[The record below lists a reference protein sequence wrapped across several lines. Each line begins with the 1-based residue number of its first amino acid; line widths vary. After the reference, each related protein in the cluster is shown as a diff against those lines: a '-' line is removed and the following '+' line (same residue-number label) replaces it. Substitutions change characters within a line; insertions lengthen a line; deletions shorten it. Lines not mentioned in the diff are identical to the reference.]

1 MSRALDPAGAAPG
14 AQGRSPAVASQQ
26 QSAPGGTAGRPGS
39 LPGASAEQRNPG
51 MPLDL
56 HAVRAVRVNRP
67 AADLRA
73 ATLPRRRSVKR
84 QWQAGWLLRAVTMID
99 LTTLAGDDTPGR
111 VQRLCGKAR
120 RPVRDDLLAGLGVS
134 PGEVTAA
141 AVCVYHGLVG
151 TARAALRD
159 TPIPV
164 AAVSTGFPAGLSPLA
179 TRIRE
184 IEESVAAGAE
194 EIDVV
199 ITRGCVLAGD
209 WERLYDEVAAFRAA
223 CRDAAVK
230 VILGTGEL
238 GTLAN
243 VKRAALVAM
252 MAGADFVKTSTG
264 KETVNATL
272 PVGIVLA
279 RAIREYYRATGIRV
293 GLKAAGGL
301 KTAKDAIAWLILVKE
316 ELGDRW
322 LDPHLFRIGAS
333 TLLADIERQLEHH
346 VTGRYSAFHRHSL
359 G

>member
-1 MSRALDPAGAAPG
+1 MSRAVDPASAVPSAQRTSLAGAAPQRGAPAHAG
-14 AQGRSPAVASQQ
+14 AQSGD
-26 QSAPGGTAGRPGS
+26 
-39 LPGASAEQRNPG
+39 LPGASPGQRNPG

-56 HAVRAVRVNRP
+56 QAVRAVRVNRP
-67 AADLRA
+67 AADDRA
-73 ATLPRRRSVKR
+73 ATLTRRRSVKR
-84 QWQAGWLLRAVTMID
+84 EWQAGWLLRAVTMID

-120 RPVRDDLLAGLGVS
+120 RPVRNDLLAALEVS
-134 PGEVTAA
+134 PGEITAA

-151 TARAALRD
+151 TARAALRG
-159 TPIPV
+159 TGIPV
-164 AAVSTGFPAGLSPLA
+164 AAVSTGFPAGLSPLP

-209 WERLYDEVAAFRAA
+209 WERLYDDVAVFREA
-223 CRDAAVK
+223 CGPAAVK

-264 KETVNATL
+264 KEPVNATL

-279 RAIREYYRATGIRV
+279 RAIRVYFRATGIRV

-301 KTAKDAIAWLILVKE
+301 KTAKDALAWLILVKE

-333 TLLADIERQLEHH
+333 SLLADIERQLEHH
-346 VTGRYSAFHRHSL
+346 VTGRYSAFHRHPL